1 VSLRLSGL
9 KESFETHICF

>member
-9 KESFETHICF
+9 KESFETHTCF